1 MVQKKKNAGQQP
13 KTPEECREAFETFTE
28 ALELSSLRMSTDSK
42 GRYSI
47 GRDVDGVTSEHV
59 VGPLAGNS
67 FVRLLKGSE
76 RLVAACRAA

>member
-1 MVQKKKNAGQQP
+1 MAVKKNAGQQP
-13 KTPEECREAFETFTE
+13 KTPEECREAFEAFTD
-28 ALELSSLRMSTDSK
+28 ALELTNLRMSTDPK

-47 GRDVDGVTSEHV
+47 NKDIDGVTSEHV

-76 RLVAACRAA
+76 KLVSACRAA